1 MAQVPGEVEDGSI
14 RMADTSTDATASA
27 PSTDDIRSQIEQTRA
42 EMGDTIDAIQTRLSP
57 WRVIADAKDSVTEAT
72 MGGLKRIADRT
83 RGSGESVLQTVRA
96 NPLPVAFLATAAVG
110 LVAGALRASH
120 WRRQK
125 ATPRRLTDGGDRNRR
140 DRNSRMTSRHN
151 YRRFLAA
158 ASAGAA
164 CWAIWRAQT
173 ATHLGD
179 GYPKATGAL
188 DGGL

>member
-14 RMADTSTDATASA
+14 RTADTSTGATAAA

-57 WRVIADAKDSVTEAT
+57 SRVIADAKDSVTDAT
-72 MGGLKRIADRT
+72 MGRLRRIADRT
-83 RGSGESVLQTVRA
+83 RNSGESVLQMVRA
-96 NPLPVAFLATAAVG
+96 NPLPVGLLATAAVG
-110 LVAGALRASH
+110 LVAGALHASNR
-120 WRRQK
+120 RRQK
-125 ATPRRLTDGGDRNRR
+125 ATRSLTDGGDRNRR

-151 YRRFLAA
+151 NRRFLAA

-173 ATHLGD
+173 ATDLGD